1 VGVSRERWAAALAVV
16 VLAGGAGAVA
26 LATDKGECDCAT
38 ELRFEGRT
46 YVPAC
51 GTLRGVQAGPL
62 TGSGRLE
69 VPDGPQQ
76 EVRVATTPRDGLVV
90 AEAGAA
96 LGCDVALVPAFAGDE
111 GRAAF
116 DEVVEVQT
124 G

>member
-1 VGVSRERWAAALAVV
+1 MGVSRERWVAAIAVV

-26 LATDKGECDCAT
+26 LATDEDDCDCAT

-51 GTLRGVQAGPL
+51 GVVGGVDVGPL
-62 TGSGRLE
+62 TGRGRLE
-69 VPDGPQQ
+69 VPDSRKRD
-76 EVRVATTPRDGLVV
+76 VRVATTSREGLVL
-90 AEAGAA
+90 AEAGRCSAA
-96 LGCDVALVPAFAGDE
+96 ASLVPAFTDDE

-116 DEVVEVQT
+116 DEVVEPE